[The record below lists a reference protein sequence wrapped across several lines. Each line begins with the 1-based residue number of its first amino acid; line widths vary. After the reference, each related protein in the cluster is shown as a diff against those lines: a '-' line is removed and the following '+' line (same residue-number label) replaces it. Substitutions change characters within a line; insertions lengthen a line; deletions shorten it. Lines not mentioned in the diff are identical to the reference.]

1 MDARTAAGVASR
13 WARIWWP
20 ASTPL
25 VGEQPGNRSNN
36 SSVTTVLLT
45 MLPWVAG
52 VQRWQRGALGVGT
65 VGWPLRS
72 VTVRPCAW
80 SLRGYR
86 LQNLQHVCGG
96 LELYSQWDMK
106 NQILRSPDDRD
117 GGSLNP
123 YMVACDDTE
132 LGKPAYI
139 AGKNIVYPDRS
150 EIDSVEAHIRKYVWG
165 GLQQTDKEPYPY
177 GVYGIPN
184 WKELR
189 DSPNDD
195 RTGKKH
201 MWRIY
206 DYPHVILM
214 YYNMYQV
221 AKHYPRMV
229 HYLDKDGYLER
240 AYGTAMALSAY

>member
-1 MDARTAAGVASR
+1 IDARTAAGVASR

-65 VGWPLRS
+65 VGCPLRS

-96 LELYSQWDMK
+96 LDLAVP
-106 NQILRSPDDRD
+106 ILDQRVS
-117 GGSLNP
+117 
-123 YMVACDDTE
+123 V
-132 LGKPAYI
+132 
-139 AGKNIVYPDRS
+139 
-150 EIDSVEAHIRKYVWG
+150 EIDPAGQKCEFTCIEVAI
-165 GLQQTDKEPYPY
+165 LQ
-177 GVYGIPN
+177 
-184 WKELR
+184 
-189 DSPNDD
+189 
-195 RTGKKH
+195 
-201 MWRIY
+201 M
-206 DYPHVILM
+206 
-214 YYNMYQV
+214 
-221 AKHYPRMV
+221 
-229 HYLDKDGYLER
+229 
-240 AYGTAMALSAY
+240 

>member
-13 WARIWWP
+13 WARIWSP

-96 LELYSQWDMK
+96 LDFA
-106 NQILRSPDDRD
+106 
-117 GGSLNP
+117 
-123 YMVACDDTE
+123 V
-132 LGKPAYI
+132 
-139 AGKNIVYPDRS
+139 PDRKS
-150 EIDSVEAHIRKYVWG
+150 TCLNSSHANISYAVFCM
-165 GLQQTDKEPYPY
+165 
-177 GVYGIPN
+177 
-184 WKELR
+184 
-189 DSPNDD
+189 
-195 RTGKKH
+195 KKK
-201 MWRIY
+201 
-206 DYPHVILM
+206 
-214 YYNMYQV
+214 N
-221 AKHYPRMV
+221 K
-229 HYLDKDGYLER
+229 
-240 AYGTAMALSAY
+240 